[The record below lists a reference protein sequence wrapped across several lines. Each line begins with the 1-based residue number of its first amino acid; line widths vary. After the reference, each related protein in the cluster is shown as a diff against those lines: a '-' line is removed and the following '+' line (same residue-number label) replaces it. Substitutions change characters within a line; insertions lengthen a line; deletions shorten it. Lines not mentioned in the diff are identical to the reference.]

1 MAKLLKSR
9 SLKRGVSPGTLVHI
23 GERRSADTVVS
34 LMTYGSS
41 FCNEETPTF
50 DTVCAPLKGVKG
62 ISWLNLEGVTQLE
75 ILRRIGDCYGL
86 HPLVMEDIVNTDQR
100 PKKEEYGDY
109 LFIVAKM
116 LDISADG
123 RVVAEQVSMILGDGW
138 LLTFQEGLDGD
149 PFQPVRERL
158 RAGKGRIRGEGAD
171 YLAYALLDAMVDH
184 YFVVLERLAERIEL
198 VEEEV
203 VAAPNRGSIR
213 TIHDLK
219 QEMILIRRSVW
230 PLRELIGGL
239 ERRDSELIREGT
251 TLYLRDLYD
260 HTVQIIDTVETSRE
274 MLSGMLDIYLSSE
287 ANRTN
292 EVMKVLTVYAT
303 IFMPLT
309 FIVGLY
315 GMNFKYMPELE
326 WRWGYPATLLLMA
339 LIAVGMMLYFRRK
352 QWLGR
357 NFR

>member
-1 MAKLLKSR
+1 
-9 SLKRGVSPGTLVHI
+9 V
-23 GERRSADTVVS
+23 
-34 LMTYGSS
+34 
-41 FCNEETPTF
+41 
-50 DTVCAPLKGVKG
+50 
-62 ISWLNLEGVTQLE
+62 EGVTQIE
-75 ILRRIGDCYGL
+75 ILKRIGDCYGL

-100 PKKEEYGDY
+100 PKKEDYGTY

-116 LDISADG
+116 LDTAGDG
-123 RVVAEQVSMILGDGW
+123 KIAAEQISMILGDGW
-138 LLTFQEGLDGD
+138 LLTFQEGLAGD
-149 PFQPVRERL
+149 PFEPVRERL
-158 RAGKGRIRGEGAD
+158 RTAKGRIRGQGAD
-171 YLAYALLDAMVDH
+171 YLAYALLDAIVDH
-184 YFVVLERLAERIEL
+184 YFVVLERLADRVEL
-198 VEEEV
+198 LEEEV
-203 VAAPNRGSIR
+203 VAAPTRSTIR
-213 TIHDLK
+213 TIHELK
-219 QEMILIRRSVW
+219 QEMILIRKSVW

-239 ERRDSELIREGT
+239 ERRDSELVQEGT
-251 TLYLRDLYD
+251 IIYLRDLYD

-326 WRWGYPATLLLMA
+326 WHWGYPAVLVFMA
-339 LIAVGMMLYFRRK
+339 AITVGMLLYFRRK